1 MMYLATKMVAYLTGA
16 LITGFAM
23 GWLLQHRRA
32 RKLRRELNSV
42 VLDTKKKIP
51 ALEGEVANRDL
62 QIRRLEEKMIE
73 LREQPGFSQPADDAE
88 HERQIAEL
96 QQRII
101 DLETELQSHAQDDD
115 EPLLDLPDDAG
126 LEIDDEELQSDDEF
140 LSDISDIFEEDGDPS
155 LNDPFSADDDVQN
168 SGEEDGGISESE
180 FLDADL
186 GAPDADKDQAAE
198 LRDQLEALQARCDS
212 NEKTVTVL
220 NQQLELARLANE
232 RILRELQEYKEGDPT
247 PGDDIATA

>member
-1 MMYLATKMVAYLTGA
+1 MVAYLTGA
-16 LITGFAM
+16 LVTGFAM

-73 LREQPGFSQPADDAE
+73 LRETPTASMADNPE

-101 DLETELQSHAQDDD
+101 DLETELQTHAEDD
-115 EPLLDLPDDAG
+115 EPVLDLPNDVG
-126 LEIDDEELQSDDEF
+126 LETLDDEELQSDDEF
-140 LSDISDIFEEDGDPS
+140 LSDISDIFEDDGDPALGGDDMDVFTDS
-155 LNDPFSADDDVQN
+155 DMLDEGLDDASASTDAETERDDLRTL
-168 SGEEDGGISESE
+168 SETQRS
-180 FLDADL
+180 
-186 GAPDADKDQAAE
+186 
-198 LRDQLEALQARCDS
+198 QLQELQARCDS
-212 NEKTVTVL
+212 QEKTVTVL
-220 NQQLELARLANE
+220 NQQLELARLAND
-232 RILRELQEYKEGDPT
+232 RILRELQQYKEGDT
-247 PGDDIATA
+247 ASGDDVATA